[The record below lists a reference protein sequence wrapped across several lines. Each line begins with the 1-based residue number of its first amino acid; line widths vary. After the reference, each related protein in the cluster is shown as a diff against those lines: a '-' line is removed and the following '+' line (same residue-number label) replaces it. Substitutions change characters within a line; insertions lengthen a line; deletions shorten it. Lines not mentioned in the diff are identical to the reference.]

1 MEDADYQNRVRWFK
15 DARFGIYVHFGL
27 YSLLGRGEWTMYSE
41 RINPEEYAKLAN
53 DFLPEPGC
61 AEEWVA
67 TAKAAGANYMVLTT
81 RHHEGFCLFDSKVS
95 DFTSVKL
102 GPKRDIVREY
112 VDAARKAGLHVGFYY
127 SLLDWRFPG
136 YFEPE
141 KYPESKDALVKQVHE
156 QVRELMTNYGKI
168 EILEYDGG
176 WDARLQKNRAGWS
189 EFWHA
194 KELNAMVRELQP
206 GIIINDR
213 SGEDE
218 DIETPE
224 QVVRAGKL
232 QALTESCMCIG
243 DSCGWG
249 YIRFNPNW
257 KTSEQLLQH
266 LIQASQLG
274 GNYLLNIGPD
284 PKGHIRNEELERLQA
299 LGRWLSIHG
308 EAVYGAERCNLIGA
322 SEPGLVDLNLQGPF
336 TRKGN
341 NAYWCIFRW
350 PGKVATAV
358 NVGTK
363 PLRVTLL
370 ESGKEY
376 PFDWNA
382 DTGKLTIRDLP
393 VLPPDALCSVLKIEF
408 ESIPQRKAEP
418 DLASWLFPKK

>member
-1 MEDADYQNRVRWFK
+1 
-15 DARFGIYVHFGL
+15 
-27 YSLLGRGEWTMYSE
+27 MYSE

-382 DTGKLTIRDLP
+382 DTGKLTIHDLP

-418 DLASWLFPKK
+418 DLASWLFPEK

>member
-1 MEDADYQNRVRWFK
+1 MQDADYQNRVRWFR

-61 AEEWVA
+61 AEEWAA

-112 VDAARKAGLHVGFYY
+112 VDAARKVGLHVGFYY

-141 KYPESKDALVKQVHE
+141 KYPESKEALLKQVHE

-176 WDARLQKNRAGWS
+176 WDARLQRDRAGWS
-189 EFWHA
+189 EFWRA

-224 QVVRAGKL
+224 QVVRAGKR

-358 NVGTK
+358 NVGTR

-370 ESGKEY
+370 ENGKEY
-376 PFDWNA
+376 PFDWNE
-382 DTGKLTIRDLP
+382 DTGKLMIRELP
-393 VLPPDALCSVLKIEF
+393 ALPPDALCSVLKIEF
-408 ESIPQRKAEP
+408 ESVPQRKAEP
-418 DLASWLFPKK
+418 DLAAWLFQKN

>member
-15 DARFGIYVHFGL
+15 NARFGIYVHFGL

-382 DTGKLTIRDLP
+382 DTGKLTIHDLP

-418 DLASWLFPKK
+418 DLASWLFPEK

>member
-1 MEDADYQNRVRWFK
+1 
-15 DARFGIYVHFGL
+15 
-27 YSLLGRGEWTMYSE
+27 MYSE

-176 WDARLQKNRAGWS
+176 WDAKLQKNRAGWS

-382 DTGKLTIRDLP
+382 DTGKLTIHDLP

>member
-15 DARFGIYVHFGL
+15 NARFGIYVHFGL

-382 DTGKLTIRDLP
+382 DTGKLTIHNLP

-418 DLASWLFPKK
+418 DLASWLFPEK

>member
-1 MEDADYQNRVRWFK
+1 
-15 DARFGIYVHFGL
+15 
-27 YSLLGRGEWTMYSE
+27 MYSE

-61 AEEWVA
+61 AEEWAA

-112 VDAARKAGLHVGFYY
+112 VDAARKVGLHVGFYY
-127 SLLDWRFPG
+127 SLLDWPFPG

-141 KYPESKDALVKQVHE
+141 KYPESKEALLKQVHE

-176 WDARLQKNRAGWS
+176 WDARLQRDRAGWA
-189 EFWHA
+189 EFWRA

-224 QVVRAGKL
+224 QVVRAGKR

-350 PGKVATAV
+350 PGKIATAV
-358 NVGTK
+358 NVGTR

-376 PFDWNA
+376 PFDWNE
-382 DTGKLTIRDLP
+382 DTGKLTIRELP
-393 VLPPDALCSVLKIEF
+393 ALPPDALCSVLKIEF
-408 ESIPQRKAEP
+408 ESVPQRKAEP
-418 DLASWLFPKK
+418 DLAAWLFQKN

>member
-15 DARFGIYVHFGL
+15 NARFGIYVHFGL

-176 WDARLQKNRAGWS
+176 WDAKLQKNRAGWS

-382 DTGKLTIRDLP
+382 DTGKLTIHDLP

>member
-15 DARFGIYVHFGL
+15 NARFGIYVHFGL

>member
-1 MEDADYQNRVRWFK
+1 
-15 DARFGIYVHFGL
+15 
-27 YSLLGRGEWTMYSE
+27 MYSE
-41 RINPEEYAKLAN
+41 RINPEEYAKLAD

-382 DTGKLTIRDLP
+382 DTGKLTIHDLP

-418 DLASWLFPKK
+418 DLASWLFPEK

>member
-382 DTGKLTIRDLP
+382 DTGKLTIHDLP

>member
-1 MEDADYQNRVRWFK
+1 
-15 DARFGIYVHFGL
+15 
-27 YSLLGRGEWTMYSE
+27 MYSE

-382 DTGKLTIRDLP
+382 DTGKLTIHDLP

>member
-1 MEDADYQNRVRWFK
+1 MEDTDYQNRVRWFK

-382 DTGKLTIRDLP
+382 DTGKLTIHDLP

-408 ESIPQRKAEP
+408 ESIPLRKAEP
-418 DLASWLFPKK
+418 DLAAWLFPKK

>member
-1 MEDADYQNRVRWFK
+1 
-15 DARFGIYVHFGL
+15 
-27 YSLLGRGEWTMYSE
+27 MYSE

-61 AEEWVA
+61 AEEWAA

-112 VDAARKAGLHVGFYY
+112 VDAARKVGLHVGFYY
-127 SLLDWRFPG
+127 SLLDWRFPR

-141 KYPESKDALVKQVHE
+141 KYPESKETLLKQVHE

-176 WDARLQKNRAGWS
+176 WDARLQRDRAGWS
-189 EFWHA
+189 EFWRA

-224 QVVRAGKL
+224 QVVRAGKR

-358 NVGTK
+358 NVGTR

-376 PFDWNA
+376 PFDWNE
-382 DTGKLTIRDLP
+382 DTGKLTIRELP
-393 VLPPDALCSVLKIEF
+393 ALPPDALCSVLKIEF
-408 ESIPQRKAEP
+408 ESVPQRKAEP
-418 DLASWLFPKK
+418 DLAAWLFQKN

>member
-15 DARFGIYVHFGL
+15 NARFGIYVHFGL

-41 RINPEEYAKLAN
+41 RINPEEYAKLAD

-382 DTGKLTIRDLP
+382 DTGKLTIHDLP

-418 DLASWLFPKK
+418 DLASWLFPEK